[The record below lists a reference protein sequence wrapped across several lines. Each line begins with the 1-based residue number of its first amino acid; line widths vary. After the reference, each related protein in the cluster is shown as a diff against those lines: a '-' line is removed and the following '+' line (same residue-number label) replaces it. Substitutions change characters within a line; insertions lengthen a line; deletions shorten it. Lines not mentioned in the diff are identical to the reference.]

1 MTTPDFAFRRE
12 QDDDDRPPPGA
23 EPEPQDGD
31 ETPAG
36 TGQEE
41 TRDGFFGRLGGFF
54 RPGAVIDTAVAQNR
68 SSDLIA
74 AGFRSDNPIDFVRQ
88 TAQPGL
94 FNERFYQQLEVHGVE
109 RVEAAYACL
118 LYTSPS
124 PRDS

>member
-74 AGFRSDNPIDFVRQ
+74 ADGVVQVVSSRGTWDGCCLMESQDGLHSLRQHSGEWIGINRDAASAVRV
-88 TAQPGL
+88 A
-94 FNERFYQQLEVHGVE
+94 
-109 RVEAAYACL
+109 EAI
-118 LYTSPS
+118 
-124 PRDS
+124 